1 MQFIVK
7 QISILL
13 AIISMTTLQAEEK
26 PLWEVGVGMAGLN
39 FPNYRG
45 SKHQQN
51 YLLPF
56 PYFIYRGQ
64 WLKVTRDGLRG
75 LFYQSPRMSLDIS
88 LGGGMPSKSDENTV
102 REGMPDLDPIFEIGP
117 SLKILLAQN
126 LAHTRKLTLKLPI
139 RTAVATNFAH
149 FDHLGWLFA
158 PQVALENFIGEKKR
172 WRVKLAAETR
182 YASQDYH
189 NYYYGVAPK
198 YTTPTRTAYS
208 AKQGYSGTRLTVS
221 LSWRLK
227 NLRLATFLRYDNLE
241 HTVFD
246 DSPLLEKEHSLMAGF
261 AIAWIFARS
270 KHRVTV
276 ANH

>member
-1 MQFIVK
+1 
-7 QISILL
+7 
-13 AIISMTTLQAEEK
+13 MTTLQAEEK
-26 PLWEVGVGMAGLN
+26 PLWEAGIGMAGLN

-56 PYFIYRGQ
+56 PYFIYRGK
-64 WLKVTRDGLRG
+64 WLKVSRGGLRG

-88 LGGGMPSKSDENTV
+88 LDGGMPSRSDENTV

-126 LAHTRKLTLKLPI
+126 VAHTRKLNLKLPI
-139 RTAVATNFAH
+139 RTAMATDMTH
-149 FDHLGWLFA
+149 FENIGWLFA
-158 PQVALENFIGEKKR
+158 PQIALESVIGKEKR

-189 NYYYGVAPK
+189 DFYYGVAPK
-198 YTTPTRTAYS
+198 YTTPTRMAYS
-208 AKQGYSGTRLTVS
+208 AKSGYSGTRLTAS
-221 LSWRLK
+221 LSWLLMK
-227 NLRLATFLRYDNLE
+227 NLRLATFLRYDNLH

-270 KHRVTV
+270 KHQVTV
-276 ANH
+276 TNH